1 MACERVE
8 GARVAG
14 DTSPVGDG
22 TKWPSWSR
30 ELAAVQ
36 DRWFADE
43 LKALC
48 RDLSRPD
55 PSCGIAVLR
64 VE

>member
-1 MACERVE
+1 M
-8 GARVAG
+8 AG